1 MLIIGLTGGI
11 GSGKTVVSD
20 HFKSLGITVVDADVV
35 SRVVVEP
42 GKPALQ
48 QIAAR
53 HGDGILLADG
63 SLDRRKLRDIVF
75 NDPEEKKWL
84 ENLLH
89 PLIGIETAQ
98 QLQASTSPYTL
109 FVSPLLLEIGQYK
122 MTQRVLVVDVPE
134 NLQLE
139 RTAQRDNTTPE
150 SVQAIMDTQ
159 SKRQDRTARADDV
172 ILNDSDIPTLLKKV
186 EALHNK
192 YLKLAAE
199 KAQDQ

>member
-20 HFKSLGITVVDADVV
+20 HFKSLGINVVDADVV

-42 GKPALQ
+42 GRPALQ
-48 QIAAR
+48 QIADR
-53 HGDGILLADG
+53 HGADILLEDG

-75 NDPEEKKWL
+75 NNPEEKKWL
-84 ENLLH
+84 ESLLH

-98 QLQASTSPYTL
+98 QLQASTSPYTI

-134 NLQLE
+134 SIQLE
-139 RTAQRDNTTPE
+139 RTSLRDSTTPE
-150 SVQAIMDTQ
+150 NVQAIMDTQ
-159 SKRQDRTARADDV
+159 SKRQDRTDRADDV
-172 ILNDSDIPTLLKKV
+172 ILNDGDIPSLLKKV
-186 EALHNK
+186 DALHQQ
-192 YLKLAAE
+192 YLELAAM
-199 KAQDQ
+199 KA